1 MINLL
6 LGAPGG
12 GKSYEAVAYHV
23 LPALSQGRK
32 VITNLPLQL
41 DEIYAL
47 EPSYAGLIELRHETR
62 APRRNDGKYQNRA
75 AFSHAEDYGDDW
87 RHPETGAGPLYVIDE
102 CHIPLPVQGTPIE
115 VEHWYSLHR
124 HESADV
130 LLITQSYGKIN
141 RAIRDLVQVVYR
153 VRKATA
159 LGTSTSY
166 IRKVQDGLRG
176 AVVNEAV
183 RSYKPAYF
191 KLYKSHTRGGG
202 AELAAGDIRPIWHHW
217 SFKGAAVLLLGGLGY
232 LIFGDWALFPE
243 PKQPEPRP
251 TVQHQ
256 VQAPPTVVAAPV
268 RTHEPDRVTTAAPPA
283 TAPVASSKRAPFDG
297 LGMHVTGY
305 IQMGDRIRYG
315 LAFSQNGQVVRQTT
329 DEELRTA
336 GYGVEPVG
344 ECLFRATYEGNAMWV
359 RCDAPMATVTPFG
372 GVTTA
377 RPTAAQ
383 TDGGDPARGGDPA
396 GKAAGGTVKEVTS

>member
-47 EPSYAGLIELRHETR
+47 EPAYAGLIELRHETR
-62 APRRNDGKYQNRA
+62 APLRKDGKYQNRA
-75 AFSHAEDYGDDW
+75 AFSHVEDYGDEW

-102 CHIPLPVQGTPIE
+102 CHIPLPSQGTPIE

-141 RAIRDLVQVVYR
+141 RAVRDLVQVVYR

-159 LGTSTSY
+159 LGKSTSY
-166 IRKVQDGLRG
+166 IRKVQDGLKG
-176 AVVNEAV
+176 AVVNEAI
-183 RSYKPAYF
+183 RTYKPAYF

-202 AELAAGDIRPIWHHW
+202 AELAAGDIRPIWAHW
-217 SFKGAAVLLLGGLGY
+217 SFKGAAIFLLAGLGF

-243 PKQPEPRP
+243 PNAPQPVAQVQNVPQEPRK
-251 TVQHQ
+251 Q
-256 VQAPPTVVAAPV
+256 
-268 RTHEPDRVTTAAPPA
+268 EPERVPQEAGPPA
-283 TAPVASSKRAPFDG
+283 VQEQAQAITVTGPSAPFDG
-297 LGMHVTGY
+297 LGLHVTGWVK
-305 IQMGDRIRYG
+305 MGDRIRYG
-315 LAFSQNGQVVRQTT
+315 LAMSQNGQTIRQTT
-329 DEELRTA
+329 DEELRRA
-336 GYGVEPVG
+336 GYDVEPIG
-344 ECLFRATYEGNAMWV
+344 ECLFRATYDGRPMWV
-359 RCDAPMATVTPFG
+359 RCDAPNSSVTPFG
-372 GVTTA
+372 GVKTTG
-377 RPTAAQ
+377 PTAAP
-383 TDGGDPARGGDPA
+383 DGGGDPASGGGVLPSGA
-396 GKAAGGTVKEVTS
+396 GGGTVKKVTM

>member
-12 GKSYEAVAYHV
+12 GKSYEAVAYHI

-41 DEIYAL
+41 DEINAL
-47 EPSYAGLIELRHETR
+47 EPGYQGLIELRQETK
-62 APRRNDGKYQNRA
+62 APLRTDGKYQNRA
-75 AFSHAEDYGDDW
+75 AFSHVEDYGDEW
-87 RHPETGAGPLYVIDE
+87 RHAETGAGPLYVIDE
-102 CHIPLPVQGTPIE
+102 CHIPLPAQGTPIE

-141 RAIRDLVQVVYR
+141 RAVRDLVQVVYR

-159 LGTSTSY
+159 LGRNTSY

-176 AVVNEAV
+176 AVVNEAI

-202 AELAAGDIRPIWHHW
+202 AELAAGDIRPIWAHW
-217 SFKGAAVLLLGGLGY
+217 SFKGAALFLVAGVGY

-243 PKQPEPRP
+243 PKQP
-251 TVQHQ
+251 TAQAVAHVQ
-256 VQAPPTVVAAPV
+256 VQPALPTEATTPTRDEAPAPPVQAVA
-268 RTHEPDRVTTAAPPA
+268 
-283 TAPVASSKRAPFDG
+283 VASRAPFDG
-297 LGMHVTGY
+297 LGMHVTGWVK
-305 IQMGDRIRYG
+305 MGERIRYG
-315 LAFSQNGQVVRQTT
+315 VAFSQNGQVVRQTT
-329 DEELRTA
+329 DAELQRA
-336 GYGVEPVG
+336 GYEVEPVG
-344 ECLFRATYEGNAMWV
+344 ECLFRASYEGTAVWV
-359 RCDAPMATVTPFG
+359 RCDSPTATVTPFG
-372 GVTTA
+372 GIATGG
-377 RPTAAQ
+377 PSAAHSA
-383 TDGGDPARGGDPA
+383 GGDPARGGVPA
-396 GKAAGGTVKEVTS
+396 EEAAGGTGSNRI

>member
-12 GKSYEAVAYHV
+12 GKSYEAVAYHI

-41 DEIYAL
+41 EEINAL
-47 EPSYAGLIELRHETR
+47 EPGYAGLIELRHETR
-62 APRRNDGKYQNRA
+62 APRRADGKYQNRA
-75 AFSHAEDYGDDW
+75 AFSHVEDYGDEW

-102 CHIPLPVQGTPIE
+102 CHIPLPSQGTPIE

-141 RAIRDLVQVVYR
+141 RAVRDLVQVVYR

-159 LGTSTSY
+159 LGKSTSY

-176 AVVNEAV
+176 AVVNEAI
-183 RSYKPAYF
+183 RTYKPAYF

-202 AELAAGDIRPIWHHW
+202 AELAAGDIRPIWAHW
-217 SFKGAAVLLLGGLGY
+217 SFKGAALFLVGGLGF

-243 PKQPEPRP
+243 PKQPEPQQI
-251 TVQHQ
+251 TQ
-256 VQAPPTVVAAPV
+256 VAPPPRPAQEERPPVVETVTP
-268 RTHEPDRVTTAAPPA
+268 PPA
-283 TAPVASSKRAPFDG
+283 GLAEVPPPVPPSKRAPFDG
-297 LGMHVTGY
+297 LGLHVTGY
-305 IQMGDRIRYG
+305 IKMGERIRYG
-315 LAFSQNGQVVRQTT
+315 VAFSQNGATVRQTT
-329 DEELRTA
+329 DEELTVA
-336 GYGVEPVG
+336 GYLVEPVG
-344 ECLFRATYEGNAMWV
+344 ECLFKATYDGNAVWV
-359 RCDAPMATVTPFG
+359 RCDAPTSTVTPFG
-372 GVTTA
+372 GVATG
-377 RPTAAQ
+377 RPTGAAPA
-383 TDGGDPARGGDPA
+383 GGDPARGGDPA
-396 GKAAGGTVKEVTS
+396 GEAAGGTV

>member
-12 GKSYEAVAYHV
+12 GKSYEAVAYHI

-41 DEIYAL
+41 DEINAL

-62 APRRNDGKYQNRA
+62 APRRTDGKYQNRA
-75 AFSHAEDYGDDW
+75 AFSHAEDYGDEW

-102 CHIPLPVQGTPIE
+102 CHIPLPAQGTPLE

-141 RAIRDLVQVVYR
+141 RAVRDLVQVVYR

-159 LGTSTSY
+159 LGKSTSY

-176 AVVNEAV
+176 AVVNEAI
-183 RSYKPAYF
+183 RTYKPAYF

-202 AELAAGDIRPIWHHW
+202 SELAAGDIRPIWAHW
-217 SFKGAAVLLLGGLGY
+217 SFKGAALFLVGGIGF

-243 PKQPEPRP
+243 PKQPSGQP
-251 TVQHQ
+251 VAH
-256 VQAPPTVVAAPV
+256 VQAQP
-268 RTHEPDRVTTAAPPA
+268 APPPP
-283 TAPVASSKRAPFDG
+283 PVAPDTAETSAPPPPAVPVAVASRAPFDG
-297 LGMHVTGY
+297 LGMHVTGWVK
-305 IQMGDRIRYG
+305 MGDRIRYG
-315 LAFSQNGQVVRQTT
+315 VAFSQNGQVIRQTS
-329 DEELRTA
+329 DEELRRA
-336 GYGVEPVG
+336 GYDVEPVG
-344 ECLFRATYEGNAMWV
+344 ECLFRASYEGNAVWV
-359 RCDAPMATVTPFG
+359 RCDSPTATVTPFG
-372 GVTTA
+372 GVATGGPA
-377 RPTAAQ
+377 AAQ
-383 TDGGDPARGGDPA
+383 PAGGAPARGGVPA
-396 GKAAGGTVKEVTS
+396 GEAAGGPASTST

>member
-12 GKSYEAVAYHV
+12 GKSYEAVAYHI

-32 VITNLPLQL
+32 VVTNLPLQL
-41 DEIYAL
+41 DEINAL
-47 EPSYAGLIELRHETR
+47 EPGYQGLIELRQETR
-62 APRRNDGKYQNRA
+62 APRRTDGKYQNRA
-75 AFSHAEDYGDDW
+75 AFSHVEDYGDEW

-102 CHIPLPVQGTPIE
+102 CHIPLPAQGTPIE

-141 RAIRDLVQVVYR
+141 RAVRDLVQVVYR

-159 LGTSTSY
+159 LGKSTSY

-176 AVVNEAV
+176 AVVNEAI

-202 AELAAGDIRPIWHHW
+202 AELAAGDIRPIWAHW
-217 SFKGAAVLLLGGLGY
+217 SFKGAALFLVGGIGY

-243 PKQPEPRP
+243 PKQATAQP
-251 TVQHQ
+251 VAHVQ
-256 VQAPPTVVAAPV
+256 VQPAPPT
-268 RTHEPDRVTTAAPPA
+268 ETTAATMAEPPPVPA
-283 TAPVASSKRAPFDG
+283 QPVAVASRAPFDG
-297 LGMHVTGY
+297 LGMHVTGWVK
-305 IQMGDRIRYG
+305 MGERIRYG
-315 LAFSQNGQVVRQTT
+315 VAFSQNGQVIRQTT
-329 DEELRTA
+329 DAELQRA
-336 GYGVEPVG
+336 GYDVEPVG
-344 ECLFRATYEGNAMWV
+344 ECLFRASYEGNAVWV
-359 RCDAPMATVTPFG
+359 RCDSPTATVTPFG
-372 GVTTA
+372 GVATGG
-377 RPTAAQ
+377 PSAAQ
-383 TDGGDPARGGDPA
+383 PAGGDPARGGVPA
-396 GKAAGGTVKEVTS
+396 GEAAGGTGSTRT